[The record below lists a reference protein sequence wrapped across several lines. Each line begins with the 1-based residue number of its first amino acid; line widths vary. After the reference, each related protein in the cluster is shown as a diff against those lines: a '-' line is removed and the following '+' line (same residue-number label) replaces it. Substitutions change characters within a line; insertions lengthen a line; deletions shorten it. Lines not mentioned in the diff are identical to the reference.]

1 MIHKIVHI
9 VTVAQ
14 NETYKEI
21 VSDELLSNMYKNEIE
36 INIKVYDNYDEE
48 KNNQYVLE
56 VNGEIIEY
64 INIEKS
70 SINGN
75 EKFDELFALYILS
88 KYKGFGFGK
97 MLVNKSK
104 EGLKKMGYNK
114 MLIGCLEKISILVE
128 NMLGFIFLKNLIQMR
143 YLFDIIVH
151 IKNLDFLGFNYL
163 IIYFIIH
170 DTCFIYF
177 YSIII

>member
-36 INIKVYDNYDEE
+36 ISIKVYDNYDEE

-70 SINGN
+70 SINGI
-75 EKFDELFALYILS
+75 EKFGELFALYI
-88 KYKGFGFGK
+88 KQ
-97 MLVNKSK
+97 
-104 EGLKKMGYNK
+104 
-114 MLIGCLEKISILVE
+114 I
-128 NMLGFIFLKNLIQMR
+128 
-143 YLFDIIVH
+143 
-151 IKNLDFLGFNYL
+151 
-163 IIYFIIH
+163 
-170 DTCFIYF
+170 
-177 YSIII
+177 

>member
-1 MIHKIVHI
+1 
-9 VTVAQ
+9 
-14 NETYKEI
+14 
-21 VSDELLSNMYKNEIE
+21 MYKNEIE

-128 NMLGFIFLKNLIQMR
+128 NMLGFIFLKNLI
-143 YLFDIIVH
+143 
-151 IKNLDFLGFNYL
+151 
-163 IIYFIIH
+163 
-170 DTCFIYF
+170 
-177 YSIII
+177 

>member
-36 INIKVYDNYDEE
+36 ISIKVYDNYDEE

-56 VNGEIIEY
+56 LNGEIIEY

-70 SINGN
+70 SINGI
-75 EKFDELFALYILS
+75 EKFGELFALYI
-88 KYKGFGFGK
+88 KQ
-97 MLVNKSK
+97 
-104 EGLKKMGYNK
+104 
-114 MLIGCLEKISILVE
+114 I
-128 NMLGFIFLKNLIQMR
+128 
-143 YLFDIIVH
+143 
-151 IKNLDFLGFNYL
+151 
-163 IIYFIIH
+163 
-170 DTCFIYF
+170 
-177 YSIII
+177 